1 MRNVIERLATI
12 RRERLPWAQWSSRKS
27 LRLNPTSKGSSTISE
42 CVCSNGC
49 ILRDCSIT
57 RCRSRE
63 TLNSFKVLFS
73 NELHGKQ
80 KRKHAKT
87 GWKIKEV
94 DGCNGILGSQGRLL

>member
-12 RRERLPWAQWSSRKS
+12 RRERSPWAQWSSRKS
-27 LRLNPTSKGSSTISE
+27 LRLNPNSKGSSTISE
-42 CVCSNGC
+42 CFCSH
-49 ILRDCSIT
+49 SP
-57 RCRSRE
+57 E